1 MGTTGAGGRKA
12 CDTGLDRF
20 LAGQEG
26 VYAAALGEIRAGE
39 KRSHWM
45 WFIFPQLVGLGHSAT
60 ARFYGIRD
68 LAEAEAFL
76 AHPVLGARL
85 RECAEALLTV
95 TGRDASDIFGYP
107 DDVKLRS
114 SMTLFAAAAGP
125 ESVFQKVLDR
135 YFPSGP
141 DPRTLELLH
150 RPLPPSP

>member
-1 MGTTGAGGRKA
+1 MGAIGGSGGAVP
-12 CDTGLDRF
+12 DNGLDRF
-20 LAGQEG
+20 LDGQEG
-26 VYAAALGEIRAGE
+26 VYPRALAEIRAGE

-68 LAEAEAFL
+68 LAEARAFL
-76 AHPVLGARL
+76 VHPVLGARL

-125 ESVFQKVLDR
+125 DSVFHRVLDR
-135 YFPSGP
+135 FFPSGP
-141 DPRTLELLH
+141 DPRTLDLLN
-150 RPLPPSP
+150 RPPPSAG

>member
-1 MGTTGAGGRKA
+1 MGIPGDGRRTTPE
-12 CDTGLDRF
+12 TGLDRF
-20 LAGQEG
+20 LSGQEG
-26 VYAAALGEIRAGE
+26 VYAQALAEIRAGE

-68 LAEAEAFL
+68 LAEAQAFL

-125 ESVFQKVLDR
+125 DSVFERVLDR

-141 DPRTLELLH
+141 DPRTLELLN
-150 RPLPPSP
+150 PQPPPAR